1 MNVKKCWGSSDL
13 YISTALAVHYHFN
26 WIIAVDLFLQQSNR
40 TTTVTNDLEH
50 LDLDSIATSTVAI
63 PHDLVPSNAMDVY
76 KNYDF
81 EHHNEGSLPIAE
93 HKDEVYQVYIEI
105 EDFWG
110 RVCEFKSILSIT

>member
-13 YISTALAVHYHFN
+13 YTSTTLAVHYHLDHSC
-26 WIIAVDLFLQQSNR
+26 IDLFLQQSNR

-93 HKDEVYQVYIEI
+93 HKDEVRQVYIET
-105 EDFWG
+105 EDF
-110 RVCEFKSILSIT
+110 

>member
-13 YISTALAVHYHFN
+13 YILHWLFVII

-93 HKDEVYQVYIEI
+93 HKDEVYQVYIET
-105 EDFWG
+105 EDFW
-110 RVCEFKSILSIT
+110 RVKGC